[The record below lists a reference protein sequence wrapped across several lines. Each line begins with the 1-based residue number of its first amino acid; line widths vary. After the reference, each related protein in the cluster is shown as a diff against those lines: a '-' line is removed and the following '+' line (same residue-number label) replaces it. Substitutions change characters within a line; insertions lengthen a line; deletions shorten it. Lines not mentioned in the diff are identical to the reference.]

1 MYSASLATNGRPG
14 PVCGNSGGT
23 NATFNL
29 QCAKKTKRLGQG
41 GEGGYPSF
49 PGILDLVSRI
59 LVLVSRIQVLV
70 SRTQV
75 LVSRIQVLVSRMLVL
90 VSRIQ
95 VLVSRILALVSRTRA
110 GGGGAGGR
118 AGGTSQSKPSN
129 VQLTGPSNFHCKVI
143 RKLNFRM

>member
-70 SRTQV
+70 SR
-75 LVSRIQVLVSRMLVL
+75 
-90 VSRIQ
+90 
-95 VLVSRILALVSRTRA
+95 ILALVSRTRA

>member
-70 SRTQV
+70 SR
-75 LVSRIQVLVSRMLVL
+75 
-90 VSRIQ
+90 IQ
-95 VLVSRILALVSRTRA
+95 VLVSRILDL
-110 GGGGAGGR
+110 GYWILDLG
-118 AGGTSQSKPSN
+118 
-129 VQLTGPSNFHCKVI
+129 
-143 RKLNFRM
+143 